1 MTTISINLSGLNQ
14 LKKDIEKAS
23 KQWVKVGVLAGAT
36 YPNGTPVSDV
46 ATYLEYGWT
55 QKVTKKQ
62 LGYLWA
68 HGAHIG
74 RNAVLNMPPRP
85 IFRGTAEAKRAKW
98 IKLGTNSLKG
108 INESN
113 ALNKITKTLLLL
125 GMVAQEDIQDTI
137 QNGGTGSVSF
147 ALRSPMTIAM
157 YGHAI
162 NAEGHKLD
170 DTPNQSTTLKPLY
183 RSGLLSSSIVFNI
196 ENSGISSQEQE
207 SQDSKALKAFTSS
220 NEYKTAEGIY

>member
-36 YPNGTPVSDV
+36 YPDGTPVSDV
-46 ATYLEYGWT
+46 AQYLEYGWT

-85 IFRGTAEAKRAKW
+85 IFRATAEAKRAKW

-196 ENSGISSQEQE
+196 ENSGISSWGQEQ
-207 SQDSKALKAFTSS
+207 QDNEALKAFTSS
-220 NEYKTAEGIY
+220 KEYKTAEGIY

>member
-1 MTTISINLSGLNQ
+1 MATISINLSGLNQ

-36 YPNGTPVSDV
+36 YPNGTPISEV

-68 HGAHIG
+68 HGANIG

-85 IFRGTAEAKRAKW
+85 IFRATAEAKRARW

-113 ALNKITKTLLLL
+113 VLNKITKTLLLL

-147 ALRSPMTIAM
+147 ALRSPMTMAM

-183 RSGLLSSSIVFNI
+183 RSGLLSASIVFNI

-207 SQDSKALKAFTSS
+207 SQDSKALKAFTTSK
-220 NEYKTAEGIY
+220 EYKTAEGIY